1 MAIGCVK
8 CRNLKGSWKAHR
20 RWQCKH
26 VTDIIPPSSTATSM
40 YYRVSIERSYCGIRQ
55 HSFNTVPQ
63 SIPLDHRA
71 AQSWWGEQGAN
82 GSTRRE
88 MRVYHVST
96 LTCQVHVKKPLSEVS
111 LEMLR
116 QAARETTGHGMKGDV
131 GLCVE
136 LNVRVHSRLYNGC
149 FCILCV
155 YVSTWVIF
163 MQPRSSREA
172 SACTC
177 MCRHWFSLYLLCS
190 NNNNS
195 RGTSFTVTTTTPLSS
210 LSEALFFS
218 SPHMIAINSLQ
229 RLLDGRLTTFYIVD
243 TLLTRASCSQLQMRD
258 SW

>member
-1 MAIGCVK
+1 M
-8 CRNLKGSWKAHR
+8 
-20 RWQCKH
+20 
-26 VTDIIPPSSTATSM
+26 TDIIPPSSTATSM

-136 LNVRVHSRLYNGC
+136 LNVRVHSGLSCRTDVFV
-149 FCILCV
+149 FCA
-155 YVSTWVIF
+155 F
-163 MQPRSSREA
+163 M
-172 SACTC
+172 SA
-177 MCRHWFSLYLLCS
+177 LE
-190 NNNNS
+190 
-195 RGTSFTVTTTTPLSS
+195 LSS
-210 LSEALFFS
+210 CNHAQAGKLAHAHACAGTDSLSIFYAVITITPGEHLSLSRLQPPFPVCLRPFFFLPS
-218 SPHMIAINSLQ
+218 H
-229 RLLDGRLTTFYIVD
+229 
-243 TLLTRASCSQLQMRD
+243 D
-258 SW
+258 SY